1 MVRNKVRYLDR
12 QYLRLTTAE
21 EGQYMK
27 AYLAYLGGWR
37 EQSPSYRRIT
47 PEKAAMIRSWCEA
60 LLGTVAAPQLAEVRL
75 VGKRE
80 ALQVTCAECGARPG
94 QPCREGGQILD
105 MPHAVRRRFELEPLA
120 GDR

>member
-1 MVRNKVRYLDR
+1 MVRKKVDYLDR
-12 QYLRLTTAE
+12 QYLRVTTVE

-27 AYLAYLGGWR
+27 AYLAYLAGWP
-37 EQSPSYRRIT
+37 EQSPTYRRIT

-60 LLGTVAAPQLAEVRL
+60 LLGTVAAPQRGDVRF

-94 QPCREGGQILD
+94 QPWRDGGQIPD
-105 MPHAVRRRFELEPLA
+105 MPHAVRRQFELEPMA
-120 GDR
+120 GGR